1 MTMNSIIVDDEP
13 VSHDVLQT
21 YIRDIPAIEVVA
33 AFDNAIAASAW
44 LQEHQVDLIFLD
56 IDMPRLTGLGF
67 VKSIVDPPQVIFT
80 TAYPQFAVEG
90 FDLDATEYLLKPFS
104 FGRFLKAVN
113 KALAKHE
120 QSSVP
125 PSSHLMIKS
134 DKRIFRI
141 AHREIL
147 YLKAAGDY
155 VKVVT
160 LRKTYL
166 SNDTMKHFEQMLPSG
181 EFVRIHRSY
190 LVAVASIDF
199 IEGNQVV
206 VEGSHLPVGKFY
218 KEDLMNLLG

>member
-1 MTMNSIIVDDEP
+1 MKMNCIIVDDEP
-13 VSHDVLQT
+13 LSHEVLQT

-44 LQEHQVDLIFLD
+44 LQEHQADLILLD
-56 IDMPRLTGLGF
+56 IDMPRLSGLGF
-67 VKSIVDPPQVIFT
+67 VKSLVDPPQVIFT

-90 FDLDATEYLLKPFS
+90 FDLDATDYLLKPFS
-104 FGRFLKAVN
+104 FSRFLKAIN

-120 QSSVP
+120 QNSVSL
-125 PSSHLMIKS
+125 SSHLMVKS

-141 AHREIL
+141 PHREIL
-147 YLKAAGDY
+147 YLEAAGDY
-155 VKVVT
+155 VKIT
-160 LRKTYL
+160 SQRKTYL

-206 VEGSHLPVGKFY
+206 IEGNHLPVGKSY
-218 KEDLMNLLG
+218 KDDLMNLLG